1 MQFKTISSPF
11 LKPPNS
17 IRKVML
23 HVLVALIPA
32 LAAYV
37 WYFGVG
43 ILINIIIASITALV
57 CEAWMLKV
65 QKKPILSFLGDYSAF
80 LTAVL
85 LAFALP
91 TLTPWWMT
99 VIGTAFAI
107 IVAKHL
113 YGGLGY
119 NLFNP
124 AMAGYVV
131 LLICFPQAMVV
142 WFAPAG
148 VELGQIQPNFQQ
160 SLHYIFTGAF
170 PPEITLDS
178 ITSATPLDILKTEL
192 GGMQTMTEIKTHP
205 IFGSMG
211 AHGWEWINNWIAIGG
226 FYLLFMRVIRWQIPV
241 AVLAGLLITAG
252 VFNILDPSHY
262 AKPSF
267 HLFSGAAMLGAFFIA
282 TDPVTAA
289 TSNKGRLIYGFGIG
303 FWTYVIRTWGGYP
316 DGVAFAVL
324 LMNMC
329 VPLIDYYCKP
339 RAYGHKK

>member
-1 MQFKTISSPF
+1 MQFKTSSSPF

-23 HVLVALIPA
+23 HVLVALVPA
-32 LAAYV
+32 LIAYV
-37 WYFGVG
+37 WYFGFG
-43 ILINIIIASITALV
+43 IIVNCLIAITTALA
-57 CEAWMLKV
+57 CEALMLKL
-65 QKKPILSFLGDYSAF
+65 QKKDIVSFLSDYSAI
-80 LTAVL
+80 LAAIL

-91 TLTPWWMT
+91 SQFPWY
-99 VIGTAFAI
+99 GTMLGSAFAI

-131 LLICFPQAMVV
+131 LLICFPKAMTV
-142 WFAPAG
+142 WP
-148 VELGQIQPNFQQ
+148 VPQHLG
-160 SLHYIFTGAF
+160 
-170 PPEITLDS
+170 LDLDGL
-178 ITSATPLDILKTEL
+178 TSATPLDILKTDL
-192 GGMQTMTEIKTHP
+192 GGMQTMQEILLHP

-211 AHGWEWINNWIAIGG
+211 AHGWEWINNWIAVGG
-226 FYLLFMRVIRWQIPV
+226 IYLLFMKVIRWHIPV
-241 AVLAGLLITAG
+241 AVLAGLLVTAG
-252 VFNILDPSHY
+252 IFNLYDPSHF

-289 TSNKGRLIYGFGIG
+289 TSNKGRIIYGLGIG
-303 FWTYVIRTWGGYP
+303 VLIYVIRTWGGYP

-339 RAYGHKK
+339 RPYGHQKKRQ